1 MEKEIF
7 SQLSFFAEVMGSY
20 LQRVVTSI
28 SSETLVFAFTGFITL
43 VFVNYFV
50 RMLRNTS
57 SALKTLQTLREILE
71 KAIGKK
77 TVVTAK
83 DREEAQIKLREMIKD
98 PSFLKSVEE
107 SQMLNWW
114 EQISQNFTYELN
126 GNKVYT
132 TTDFI
137 NTFLSFDKFITA
149 FTSRSVISAPSIL
162 TGLGIIGTFLGLSI
176 GVGSA
181 SSGLASP
188 DISVARNA
196 MSQLL
201 EGAQLAFL
209 TSLSG
214 LFFAL
219 IIRLSFTSRSE
230 QIRLKIEDF
239 NQLLSSVAIP
249 KDAGNSGLGA
259 LIAIQKNT
267 DNLSGGGM
275 GFSNLNVK
283 IDALL
288 NEIKERNEN
297 KNE

>member
-7 SQLSFFAEVMGSY
+7 AQLSFFAEVMGSY

-28 SSETLVFAFTGFITL
+28 SSETLVFTFTGFITL
-43 VFVNYFV
+43 VFINYFV
-50 RMLRNTS
+50 RMLRDTS
-57 SALKTLQTLREILE
+57 RALKTLQTLREILE

-77 TVVTAK
+77 MVVTAK

-114 EQISQNFTYELN
+114 EQIRQNFTYEIS
-126 GNKVYT
+126 GNQVYT

-137 NTFLSFDKFITA
+137 NTFLSFEKFTTA

-239 NQLLSSVAIP
+239 NQLLSTVAIP
-249 KDAGNSGLGA
+249 RDAGNSGLGA
-259 LIAIQKNT
+259 LTAIQKNT

-283 IDALL
+283 IDTLL

>member
-107 SQMLNWW
+107 SRMLNWW

>member
-1 MEKEIF
+1 
-7 SQLSFFAEVMGSY
+7 
-20 LQRVVTSI
+20 
-28 SSETLVFAFTGFITL
+28 
-43 VFVNYFV
+43 
-50 RMLRNTS
+50 
-57 SALKTLQTLREILE
+57 
-71 KAIGKK
+71 
-77 TVVTAK
+77 
-83 DREEAQIKLREMIKD
+83 
-98 PSFLKSVEE
+98 
-107 SQMLNWW
+107 
-114 EQISQNFTYELN
+114 
-126 GNKVYT
+126 
-132 TTDFI
+132 
-137 NTFLSFDKFITA
+137 
-149 FTSRSVISAPSIL
+149 
-162 TGLGIIGTFLGLSI
+162 
-176 GVGSA
+176 
-181 SSGLASP
+181 
-188 DISVARNA
+188 

-219 IIRLSFTSRSE
+219 ILRLSFTSRSE
-230 QIRLKIEDF
+230 RIRLKIEDF